1 MKLNKKIIRT
11 ILEHKSQY
19 LGSIILIALSCLVFS
34 MFNIFGTN
42 IIQNLTDF
50 KTNYNQE
57 DASFLTMSDIDHPDE
72 LEKEYSLL
80 LEERY
85 YLDTQYDAR
94 ATLRLLT
101 PTQKINRYYVS
112 QGTDIEKEND
122 VLLDPAFA
130 KAHNISIGDRM
141 VSGNKELFV
150 TGFATIPDYI
160 YILKSETDM
169 MKNPNTFGI
178 GIVTSNLVKQDS
190 ASNRF
195 YSVLF
200 LDSSQDVNTRRTAF
214 KKKLNESNVIL
225 QWIDKEDNLRMSFI
239 ENDLKG
245 IEPMGKVLPVVILFI
260 SCTMVTII
268 LSRLL
273 KQEYIQ
279 IGVLYALG
287 YRKKEILLHYLRYSI
302 LMAFIGGIIGTLTGA
317 FLVIPYLNFAAEMF
331 NLPIFKI
338 TYEYQ
343 YPLFSILLPF
353 LFLIPATLLI
363 VNKSL
368 NLSPLQLLKNG
379 KAKNHVGF
387 LEKHLK
393 LAHFSFKARFKLREI
408 LRNLPRVAFLLF
420 GVVVASS
427 LVLMGFTMK
436 SSMDQVVNG
445 SLTDVYQYEYSYTFN
460 TFQTGKLSDAEPAS
474 FAPFTAKLENNEKLN
489 ILLNGILP
497 NSKMLHLY
505 DTTGNKLPLNQV
517 IITQV
522 VADKLS
528 LKAGDTFTIKNSMSQ
543 KEITLTIGEIAN
555 YHLGALIYMPLEE
568 MNQLCDY
575 PKDSYLTLYSS
586 KKLDIEPSILMS
598 SMSKSELMEGYDL
611 MMKPFYSISFAIGVF
626 AFIIGLIVLYVVIS
640 MLIQENSS
648 NISLLKILGYR
659 KKEICSLILNNFTL
673 FVLLG
678 FVLAVPAVLISLNQF
693 FSLMTKDMSM
703 TIPIVIQP
711 LDTLI
716 GFIIV
721 IFIYQL
727 AKFLN
732 KKKIDRI
739 SMADS
744 LKNRN
749 E

>member
-19 LGSIILIALSCLVFS
+19 FGSILLIAFSCLVFS
-34 MFNIFGTN
+34 MFNIFGIN
-42 IIQNLTDF
+42 IIQNLTAF

-57 DASFLTMSDIDHPDE
+57 DASFLTMNEIADQDK

-85 YLDTQYDAR
+85 YLDIQYDSKS
-94 ATLRLLT
+94 TLRLLT
-101 PTQKINRYYVS
+101 PTQKVNRYYITN
-112 QGTDIEKEND
+112 GKDIEKEND

-130 KAHNISIGDRM
+130 KVHNIGIGDQIK
-141 VSGNKELFV
+141 SGNKELFV

-178 GIVTSNLVKQDS
+178 GIINSNLKLENT
-190 ASNRF
+190 SNRF

-200 LDSSQDVNTRRTAF
+200 LGSSKDLNARRIAF
-214 KKKLNESNVIL
+214 KKNLSVDNVIL

-245 IEPMGKVLPVVILFI
+245 IEPMGKILPVVILLI
-260 SCTMVTII
+260 SCTMVAVI

-273 KQEYIQ
+273 KLEYVQ

-287 YRKKEILLHYLRYSI
+287 YRKKEILLHYLYYSI
-302 LMAFIGGIIGTLTGA
+302 LMSFIGGIIGTVTGA
-317 FLVIPYLNFAAEMF
+317 FLVVPYLNFAAEMF

-353 LFLIPATLLI
+353 IFLIPTTLFI
-363 VNKSL
+363 VNKAL

-379 KAKNHVGF
+379 KTKNHTGF
-387 LEKHLK
+387 FEKHFK
-393 LAHFSFKARFKLREI
+393 LTHFSFKARFKIREI

-427 LVLMGFTMK
+427 LVLMGFAMK
-436 SSMDQVVNG
+436 SSMDRVVNE

-460 TFQTGKLSDAEPAS
+460 AFQTDKAPDAEPAS
-474 FAPFTAKLENNEKLN
+474 FAPFTAKMENGEELD
-489 ILLNGILP
+489 ILLNGIQ
-497 NSKMLHLY
+497 SDSEMLHLY
-505 DTTGNKLPLNQV
+505 DVSGNKLPLNQV
-517 IITQV
+517 IISQV

-528 LKAGDTFTIKNSMSQ
+528 LKAGDAITLENSMSQ
-543 KEITLTIGEIAN
+543 KEITLTIGAIAN
-555 YHLGALIYMPLEE
+555 YHLGTLIYMPLNE
-568 MNQLCDY
+568 MNQICNY
-575 PKDSYLTLYSS
+575 PKDSYLMLYSL
-586 KKLDIEPSILMS
+586 KKLNINPSILMTS
-598 SMSKSELMEGYDL
+598 ISKSEMMEGYDL
-611 MMKPFYSISFAIGVF
+611 MMKPYQSISFAIGIF
-626 AFIIGLIVLYVVIS
+626 AFIIGLIVLYVIIS
-640 MLIQENSS
+640 MLIQENNQ

-659 KKEICSLILNNFTL
+659 KKEIYSLILNSFTL
-673 FVLLG
+673 FVIMG
-678 FVLAVPAVLISLNQF
+678 FILAVPTVLISLNQF
-693 FSLMTKDMSM
+693 FLLMTKDMSM
-703 TIPIVIQP
+703 SIPIVIDP

-716 GFIIV
+716 GFLIV
-721 IFIYQL
+721 IIIYQL

-732 KKKIDRI
+732 KKKIERI
-739 SMADS
+739 DMADS